1 MKTIRIIK
9 EFDFEMAHALY
20 GYDGL
25 CKNIHGHSYRLFV
38 TIKGD
43 VLDQKGHQK
52 DGMVLDFGI
61 LKNIVKNEIVLK
73 YDHSLVLNG
82 NSEHRHIDFSNFEKV
97 FYLDYQPTSENLVL
111 DFAQKIQSKL
121 PKEIILQ
128 KVVLSETA
136 TSYAEWNIEDQ

>member
-1 MKTIRIIK
+1 
-9 EFDFEMAHALY
+9 
-20 GYDGL
+20 
-25 CKNIHGHSYRLFV
+25 
-38 TIKGD
+38 
-43 VLDQKGHQK
+43 
-52 DGMVLDFGI
+52 MVLDFGI

-82 NSEHRHIDFSNFEKV
+82 NSEHRHIDLSNFEKV

-111 DFAQKIQSKL
+111 DFAQKIKSKL